1 MLIFKRF
8 SPYWSTAL
16 VVAALVYGYT
26 HPVYWLPVGV
36 LLFCIPVL
44 SVLVIRQKNWGVEYV
59 GLSAA
64 SIVLLL
70 AAFGFILIQE
80 SHWIINTVIVV
91 TAVFHFLFLKHLIV
105 FLFDPSKYI
114 TYSMEHVSKYSN
126 VVASFFLYVSIF
138 IFYILG
144 IGRLRYLLLVALVT
158 TAVLVWQ
165 TFWIQKLPWHRT
177 KWFVFIITLIMMQG
191 VWALHFWPVSFFVSG
206 FTLTIGLY
214 IILNLA
220 RHYLTDSLSRSLII
234 RYVVTSSVAV
244 LILLVTAR
252 WV

>member
-1 MLIFKRF
+1 M
-8 SPYWSTAL
+8 PYWSTTL
-16 VVAALVYGYT
+16 VVVALVYGYT
-26 HPVYWLPVGV
+26 HPVNWLPIGIT
-36 LLFCIPVL
+36 LFCIPL
-44 SVLVIRQKNWGVEYV
+44 LDVLVIRQAHWRLEYI

-64 SIVLLL
+64 GIVLLL

-80 SHWIINTVIVV
+80 SPWIINVVIVI
-91 TAVFHFLFLKHLIV
+91 TAIFHFLFLKHLVV
-105 FLFDPSKYI
+105 FLFEPAKYI

-158 TAVLVWQ
+158 TAILVWQ
-165 TFWIQKLPWHRT
+165 TFWIQKLPWRRT
-177 KWFVFIITLIMMQG
+177 KWFVIIITLIMLQG

-206 FTLTIGLY
+206 FLLTIGLY

-220 RHYLTDSLSRSLII
+220 RHYLTESLSRSLVI
-234 RYVVTSSVAV
+234 RYVITSGVAV
-244 LILLVTAR
+244 TILLATAR